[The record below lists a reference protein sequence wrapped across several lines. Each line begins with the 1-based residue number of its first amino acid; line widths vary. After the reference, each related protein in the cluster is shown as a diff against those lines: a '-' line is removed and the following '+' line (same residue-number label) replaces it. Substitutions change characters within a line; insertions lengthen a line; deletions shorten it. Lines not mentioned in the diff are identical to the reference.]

1 MSDDEKERTVELHHE
16 GGTLELPVFTG
27 TEGER
32 TIELKPLLGSTGMTT
47 LDPGFGNTA
56 SCSSKIT
63 YIDGDAGILRY
74 RGYPIQD
81 LAVGSSFVE
90 VAYLLI
96 YGELPEPGKLKEF
109 SDKLRE
115 NADIPN
121 DMGTLIDALPR
132 NGHPMALMS
141 SMVNTLAGYYED
153 SADPGDEEQ
162 IELAT
167 IRLMAK
173 LPTIAARIYR
183 NSIGEA
189 PIDPNPSLDYVDN
202 FIRMTFGDGRAD
214 GELGED
220 RKSTR
225 LNSSH

>member
-1 MSDDEKERTVELHHE
+1 
-16 GGTLELPVFTG
+16 
-27 TEGER
+27 
-32 TIELKPLLGSTGMTT
+32 
-47 LDPGFGNTA
+47 
-56 SCSSKIT
+56 
-63 YIDGDAGILRY
+63 
-74 RGYPIQD
+74 
-81 LAVGSSFVE
+81 
-90 VAYLLI
+90 

-173 LPTIAARIYR
+173 LPTIAAR
-183 NSIGEA
+183 
-189 PIDPNPSLDYVDN
+189 
-202 FIRMTFGDGRAD
+202 
-214 GELGED
+214 D

-225 LNSSH
+225 LNSSHVSISYAVFCLK